1 MSPRII
7 ADYYTKVLN
16 GYSNNILAATDL
28 ATKLTP
34 LNIESIKQMNKWV
47 KTDGPGDNGLEVWR
61 SPGPPIYVYKSSN

>member
-28 ATKLTP
+28 ATKLTL
-34 LNIESIKQMNKWV
+34 LNIESIKQMNK
-47 KTDGPGDNGLEVWR
+47 
-61 SPGPPIYVYKSSN
+61 